1 MATDPDAPWYDRFF
15 GSEYLSFDEHA
26 DTSLQVDFIGRTLGL
41 PRGGTLL
48 DVACGYGRHSI
59 PLSSKGYRVVG
70 LDRSPT
76 MLAAARRA
84 TARRRKHKP
93 TWIRGDMRHLPLLD
107 EMDAAI
113 SMFSSLGYFEA
124 EDENFS
130 VIREVAEVLAPG
142 GRFLIE
148 TVNRD
153 FVVRH
158 LTPVQVYR
166 PENLVLIEERS
177 FDPVSSRSRVDVT
190 VIDDGRATKLYHS
203 VRLYTFTEMEMLLS
217 ASGLAVAAVWGD
229 FHAGDYTCDSPRM
242 IVLAEKP

>member
-1 MATDPDAPWYDRFF
+1 MATYPDAPWYDRFF
-15 GSEYLSFDEHA
+15 GSEYLTFDEHP
-26 DTSLQVDFIGRTLGL
+26 DTPLQVDFIRKTLGL
-41 PRGGTLL
+41 AKGSTLL
-48 DVACGYGRHSI
+48 DLACGYGRHST
-59 PLSSKGYRVVG
+59 PLSSKDCRVVG
-70 LDRSPT
+70 LDRSPV

-84 TARRRKHKP
+84 VYRGRKHRP
-93 TWIRGDMRHLPLLD
+93 TWIRGDMRNLPLL
-107 EMDAAI
+107 EGMDAVI

-130 VIREVAEVLAPG
+130 VIREVAEVLVPG
-142 GRFLIE
+142 GRFLVE

-166 PENLVLIEERS
+166 PDNLLLIEERS

-190 VIDDGRATKLYHS
+190 VIDKGRETRLYHS

-217 ASGLAVAAVWGD
+217 ASGLEVAAVWGD
-229 FHAGDYTCDSPRM
+229 FHGGDYTCDSPRM